1 MSTQPNRWKTAFIIL
16 AVVAVCAV
24 GYLALQLFDQS
35 ATLSML
41 RDGFGRRE
49 AALSVLRK
57 SIPDMVRAGRPS
69 QQDVLAILQKHGQ
82 GAPITSTAS
91 TIEMDLMRFQFAADG
106 SLDGIEQT
114 DDYGFRASD
123 TPTNRPTIPER

>member
-1 MSTQPNRWKTAFIIL
+1 MNTQPNRWKTAFIIL
-16 AVVAVCAV
+16 AVVSVCVV
-24 GYLALQLFDQS
+24 GYLAVKLLDES

-41 RDGFGRRE
+41 RDGFRRRE

-57 SIPDMVRAGRPS
+57 SIPDMQRAGRPS
-69 QQDVLAILQKHGQ
+69 QQEVLAILQKHSQ

-91 TIEMDLMRFQFAADG
+91 TIEMDLMRFRFAADG
-106 SLDGIEQT
+106 SLDRIEQT

-123 TPTNRPTIPER
+123 PPTNRPTIPER